1 MSRSRQLLCA
11 AYAAIAVLAL
21 IGTWSQNVAY
31 LRPDEGP
38 LRGFVMATARFWPAT
53 LATPASTSITVDL
66 ALFFL
71 AAAVLMVIEAR
82 RLAIRWVWLYIL
94 FGLLV
99 AISVTF
105 PLFLIAR
112 ERRLAALGSAS
123 DAAGLSGADLAAL
136 VGLGG
141 MTAAITAWT
150 LGQ

>member
-11 AYAAIAVLAL
+11 AYAAIAALAL
-21 IGTWSQNVAY
+21 LGTWSQNVAY
-31 LRPDEGP
+31 FRPDEGP

-66 ALFFL
+66 VLFFL

-82 RLAIRWVWLYIL
+82 RLAIRWVWLYIVL
-94 FGLLV
+94 GLLV

-112 ERRLAALGSAS
+112 ERRLAAIGSAS
-123 DAAGLSGADLAAL
+123 DAVGLSGADLAAL